1 MRDKLAKPDRITR
14 DSPRHTQTVRELA
27 PGSDFGDWRI
37 DQLIARGGMG
47 IVYRATD
54 RRLNRPVAIKLIAD
68 DRATDSGF
76 RGRFEREAQLTA
88 AIDHPNV
95 IPVYAAGEIDGQLYL
110 ATRFVDGTDLHQL
123 LRNDGPVEP
132 QRAAE
137 IVQQVAEALDAAH
150 AAGLIHRDV
159 KPANVLLSGRH
170 AYLSDFGLTRAG
182 APDTRLTDTDE
193 RLGTVDF
200 MSPEQLRG
208 QRLDARSDIYAL
220 GCLLFTVLTGRT
232 PFRRET
238 AAATITAH
246 LESPPPRAS
255 DHAGVPDEFDEV
267 IGRALEKDP
276 ERRYPSAGDLG
287 RAAVAAAQ
295 GQITRDLGQS
305 VARGEAAPLAE
316 TRALERTRASELPPT
331 ARVAIKEN
339 KRRNV
344 VVEVIVIAAFLLIA
358 LVVIAIALSNRS
370 SDPNRPL
377 SNSDVESA
385 ARNFAR
391 AYGSEDS
398 RSLAR
403 LLSPDVQRVSASD
416 VQRGRTSVVSAYRS
430 QFRSQVTR
438 AYRLQDLQVQ
448 SGAVGRAQARF
459 TVVRSGRPPITGEV
473 VLGVER
479 RKGKA
484 RIRLIATES
493 RT

>member
-37 DQLIARGGMG
+37 DHLIGRGGMG
-47 IVYRATD
+47 IVYQATD
-54 RRLNRPVAIKLIAD
+54 RRLGRPVAIKLLAD
-68 DRATDSGF
+68 DRSGDPSF
-76 RGRFEREAQLTA
+76 RERFEREAQLTA

-110 ATRFVDGTDLHQL
+110 ATRYVDGTDLHQL
-123 LRNDGPVEP
+123 LRRDGPLP
-132 QRAAE
+132 LDRAAD
-137 IVQQVAEALDAAH
+137 VVNQVAQALDAAH
-150 AAGLIHRDV
+150 AAGLVHRDV

-170 AYLSDFGLTRAG
+170 AYLSDFGLTRSVDAE
-182 APDTRLTDTDE
+182 ARLTDTDD

-200 MSPEQLRG
+200 MSPEQLRAE
-208 QRLDARSDIYAL
+208 RTDARSDVYAL
-220 GCLLFTVLTGRT
+220 GCLLFTVLTGVP
-232 PFRRET
+232 PFHRST
-238 AAATITAH
+238 AVATITAH
-246 LESPPPRAS
+246 LESPVPRIS
-255 DHAGVPDEFDEV
+255 QQAGVPSEFDDV
-267 IGRALEKDP
+267 VFRALEKDP
-276 ERRYPSAGDLG
+276 QRRYPSAGDLG

-295 GQITRDLGQS
+295 GEITRDLGHS

-316 TRALERTRASELPPT
+316 TRALEKTHATELPPT

-339 KRRNV
+339 KRRNL
-344 VVEVIVIAAFLLIA
+344 VVEVVVIAAFLLIA

-438 AYRLQDLQVQ
+438 AYRLNNLQID
-448 SGAVGRAQARF
+448 SGSVGRAQARF

-479 RKGKA
+479 RNGRP